1 MGIDLIFEESH
12 QEQYNYSFLLIPIPL
27 LQVCSKEII
36 RTEYEELDTKMFT
49 LNKEEK
55 RIVLSF
61 LDCDWILIKNSKIR
75 EWKFSLERLDN
86 AQKHTYHSYDNISN
100 KLEEFIAQLDNNEK
114 INISEAEEIFKPYEE
129 KYYDTI
135 DRFREDDLYTFLLS
149 LSQFERLILY
159 DIVKI
164 RYLTGRKSFYQG
176 LYDRIDSVYNK
187 HFAHLTKFDFF
198 NYILCCFMPY
208 IKASDK
214 TSNIHR
220 EMESFLNKFM
230 SDIPNIININFYEEK
245 KLYHNIECVKYF
257 LHKENKV
264 LQSKQILIDIIKMFS
279 QQVNYLTKTVKVQLK
294 HLKPEFEIVVLKLNE
309 FYTDKLLFIRKVM
322 DIFSKHKLEDSNILN
337 SLISQYKS
345 FSTDDQKLISVSLS
359 LFICYSN

>member
-1 MGIDLIFEESH
+1 
-12 QEQYNYSFLLIPIPL
+12 
-27 LQVCSKEII
+27 
-36 RTEYEELDTKMFT
+36 
-49 LNKEEK
+49 
-55 RIVLSF
+55 
-61 LDCDWILIKNSKIR
+61 
-75 EWKFSLERLDN
+75 
-86 AQKHTYHSYDNISN
+86 
-100 KLEEFIAQLDNNEK
+100 
-114 INISEAEEIFKPYEE
+114 
-129 KYYDTI
+129 
-135 DRFREDDLYTFLLS
+135 
-149 LSQFERLILY
+149 
-159 DIVKI
+159 
-164 RYLTGRKSFYQG
+164 
-176 LYDRIDSVYNK
+176 
-187 HFAHLTKFDFF
+187 
-198 NYILCCFMPY
+198 MPY

-359 LFICYSN
+359 LFSLFETDKSKKEKYDTITNIFLQALSVPEQSFAIINTAQSLDKLVSLYSQQFYMTSMKEPKFNFTNLHYIPFLLFPLTLITL

>member
-1 MGIDLIFEESH
+1 
-12 QEQYNYSFLLIPIPL
+12 
-27 LQVCSKEII
+27 
-36 RTEYEELDTKMFT
+36 
-49 LNKEEK
+49 
-55 RIVLSF
+55 
-61 LDCDWILIKNSKIR
+61 
-75 EWKFSLERLDN
+75 
-86 AQKHTYHSYDNISN
+86 
-100 KLEEFIAQLDNNEK
+100 
-114 INISEAEEIFKPYEE
+114 
-129 KYYDTI
+129 
-135 DRFREDDLYTFLLS
+135 
-149 LSQFERLILY
+149 
-159 DIVKI
+159 
-164 RYLTGRKSFYQG
+164 
-176 LYDRIDSVYNK
+176 
-187 HFAHLTKFDFF
+187 
-198 NYILCCFMPY
+198 MPY

-359 LFICYSN
+359 LFSLFETDKSKKEKYDTITNIFLQAFQKLTYILLCILQDLSNQARTSGLQVLFCALQEFRYLFRAAQILFVL